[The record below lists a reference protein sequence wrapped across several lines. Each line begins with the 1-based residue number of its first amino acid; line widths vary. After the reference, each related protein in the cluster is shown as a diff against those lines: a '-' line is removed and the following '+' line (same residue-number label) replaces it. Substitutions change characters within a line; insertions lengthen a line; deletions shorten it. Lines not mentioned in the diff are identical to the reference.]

1 MREGLLENMS
11 LHSDINSITRTIQTV
26 FCSTYLNL
34 FLPYRVSMVVAER
47 HESGSAMNDF
57 LLTGSKEQGRR

>member
-34 FLPYRVSMVVAER
+34 FLPYRVSIVVAER
-47 HESGSAMNDF
+47 RESGSATEDF
-57 LLTGSKEQGRR
+57 SLTGSREQSRR